1 MAQLLVWGDHTEPW
15 PPYQPAYELTR
26 GELVESVH
34 DAAIAVVDA
43 HGNLLTAHGNPFVIT
58 YLRSSAKPFQAL
70 PFVEDGGPAHFG
82 LTAEELAVICAS
94 HSGTDEHV
102 RVIRGIHEK
111 VGLQESQLQCGVHPP
126 YHQPTAVALQCRGEA
141 PTPLRHNCS
150 GKHTG
155 MLAQAVFHGW
165 PTENYLDP
173 DHPVQ
178 QRILHAFAAM
188 CGLDAEAVHL
198 GTDGCSAPNFAV
210 SLYHAAYAYARLADP
225 RGLPAARA
233 EALETIFAAMTGHPF
248 MVGGPGRFDTRF
260 MEAAGGQMLSK
271 AGAEAFQ
278 ALALK
283 PGVVPGVETG
293 VGVAIKISDGDGKG
307 RARPAVAL
315 EVLRQLGALDD
326 AIAQALADLGPRLT
340 LTNWRKIPVGEGRP
354 AFVLESEQ
362 REGEVG

>member
-1 MAQLLVWGDHTEPW
+1 MAQLLVWGDHPEPW

-26 GELVESVH
+26 GDVVESIH

-43 HGNLLTAHGNPFVIT
+43 QGNLLAAHGNPFVFT

-70 PFVEDGGPAHFG
+70 PFIEDGGHKHFG
-82 LTAEELAVICAS
+82 LTPEEIAIICAS

-102 RVIRGIHEK
+102 RVVSGIQAK

-126 YHQPTAVALQCRGEA
+126 YHQPTAVALECRGEA
-141 PTPLRHNCS
+141 PTPNRHNCS

-165 PTENYLDP
+165 PTENYLDIE
-173 DHPVQ
+173 HPVQ
-178 QRILHAFAAM
+178 QRILHAFAEM

-198 GTDGCSAPNFAV
+198 GTDGCSAPNF
-210 SLYHAAYAYARLADP
+210 SLPLYHAAYAYARLADP
-225 RGLPAARA
+225 RGLPPRRAA
-233 EALETIFAAMTGHPF
+233 ALETVFAAMTGNPF

-260 MEAAGGQMLSK
+260 MEAAGGTMLSK
-271 AGAEAFQ
+271 AGAEAYQ
-278 ALALK
+278 GLALK
-283 PGVVPGVETG
+283 PGVVPGVESG
-293 VGVAIKISDGDGKG
+293 VGIAIKIADGDGKG
-307 RARPAVAL
+307 RAHPAVVL

-326 AIAQALADLGPRLT
+326 ALAEALADFGPRLT

-354 AFVLESEQ
+354 CFTL
-362 REGEVG
+362 EGEIG